1 MNRNESERLLPHEQ
15 CTVSDNRSVQSAFA
29 LTSPQNQNKKTA
41 KQIVE
46 AMVEKQEKEEQDKRE
61 KEIIKVKL

>member
-29 LTSPQNQNKKTA
+29 MTSPQNHDKKTVA
-41 KQIVE
+41 QIAE
-46 AMVEKQEKEEQDKRE
+46 AMAEEQEKQEQEERE
-61 KEIIKVKL
+61 KEMIKIKL